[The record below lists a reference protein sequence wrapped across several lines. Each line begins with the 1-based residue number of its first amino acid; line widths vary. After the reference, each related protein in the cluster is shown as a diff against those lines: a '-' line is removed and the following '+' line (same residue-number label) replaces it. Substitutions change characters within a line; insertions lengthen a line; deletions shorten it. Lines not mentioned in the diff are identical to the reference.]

1 MRRKSRID
9 LIKTLCLSLAIGGAL
24 LLQPMR
30 AHAADI
36 RTAVLAGGCFWCVE
50 ADFEPVDGV
59 IDVVSAFAGGTV
71 PNPDYRAVVAGGT
84 GHLEVVEIT
93 YDAEILPY
101 DRLLHLFLRAIDP
114 TDAQGQFCDRGPSY
128 ASAIFVRN
136 ATERRAA
143 RAALDAAAATLGRP
157 VVTVLRDAAPFY
169 PADAYHQDY
178 YLSNDVILTRF
189 GPRRKSV
196 AYTMYRDACGRDDR
210 LRALWGAE
218 TPFAK

>member
-1 MRRKSRID
+1 MRRKSLID
-9 LIKTLCLSLAIGGAL
+9 LIKTVSLGIAIGAAIM
-24 LLQPMR
+24 LQPMR

-36 RTAVLAGGCFWCVE
+36 RTTIVAGGCFWCVE
-50 ADFEPVDGV
+50 ADFEPVEGI
-59 IDVVSAFAGGTV
+59 IDVVSGFAGGNV
-71 PNPDYRAVVAGGT
+71 ANPSYRAVVAGGT
-84 GHLEVVEIT
+84 GHLEVVQIT

-128 ASAIFVRN
+128 ASAIFVEN
-136 ATERRAA
+136 ATERAAA
-143 RAALDAAAATLGRP
+143 RTALDRAAAALGRP
-157 VVTVLRDAAPFY
+157 VVTALRDAAPFY
-169 PADAYHQDY
+169 PAEAYHQDY
-178 YLSNDVILTRF
+178 YLSDEIILTRF